1 MKAKIP
7 KCACLGLQS
16 STGKKID
23 PHLSLNNQHVP
34 YAPQGV
40 KFLGLAI
47 GVPRDRARAQAELV
61 SKFEKMLARLDAC
74 PLTRKQKL
82 LIYRSGVCPRMT
94 WHLMV
99 EEFPIS
105 WLETCL
111 DSRATRFLK
120 CWSGLARSANSS
132 LLFLSGR
139 NGGLNLPLPST
150 MHKKL
155 QVSRLS
161 LLLTSPDPCVRLMAE
176 NSSRKGLTTS
186 RPKFK
191 ASREVREVMIQNP
204 DFTRKSLNKAAK
216 LLVSEDDE
224 DQHLTSLQRLE
235 KQGHMSRCSSPDGMK
250 FWAKAMEGLK
260 DEHQKFVLNSAVDT
274 LPHNAN
280 LHLWKK
286 RKDGFCPLCGERQTL
301 IHVLNT
307 CKAARDARRYNVRH
321 DTVLNEIVSLISAYT
336 KPPATLSAD
345 LGDYNFPHHIVPTD
359 LRPVIVWWDDSRRRI
374 LLIELTIC
382 FESSFQHA
390 AERKELKYEDV
401 MHRAISAGYSGCVIT
416 LQEGSRGIID
426 PAGFSL
432 LQKEINIHKRDQS
445 RLFTRISSLVIQESF
460 KIWCQRNRQ
469 PLP

>member
-1 MKAKIP
+1 
-7 KCACLGLQS
+7 
-16 STGKKID
+16 
-23 PHLSLNNQHVP
+23 
-34 YAPQGV
+34 
-40 KFLGLAI
+40 
-47 GVPRDRARAQAELV
+47 
-61 SKFEKMLARLDAC
+61 
-74 PLTRKQKL
+74 
-82 LIYRSGVCPRMT
+82 
-94 WHLMV
+94 
-99 EEFPIS
+99 
-105 WLETCL
+105 
-111 DSRATRFLK
+111 
-120 CWSGLARSANSS
+120 
-132 LLFLSGR
+132 
-139 NGGLNLPLPST
+139 

-176 NSSRKGLTTS
+176 NSSWKGITTS

-216 LLVSEDDE
+216 LLVSEGDE
-224 DQHLTSLQRLE
+224 DQHLTYLQCPE

-250 FWAKAMEGLK
+250 FWAKAIEGLK
-260 DEHQKFVLNSAVDT
+260 DEHQKFVLNSAVNT
-274 LPHNAN
+274 LSHNAN
-280 LHLWKK
+280 LHMWKK
-286 RKDGFCPLCGERQTL
+286 RKDLCGKRQTL

-321 DTVLNEIVSLISAYT
+321 DTVLNEIVSLVSAYT

-359 LRPVIVWWDDSRRRI
+359 LRPDIVWWDDSRRRI
-374 LLIELTIC
+374 LLVELTIC
-382 FESSFQHA
+382 FKSSFQHA
-390 AERKELKYEDV
+390 AERKELKFEDV
-401 MHRAISAGYSGCVIT
+401 MYRAISAGYSGCVIT
-416 LQEGSRGIID
+416 LQVGSRGIID

-432 LQKEINIHKRDQS
+432 LQKEINIHKRDHS